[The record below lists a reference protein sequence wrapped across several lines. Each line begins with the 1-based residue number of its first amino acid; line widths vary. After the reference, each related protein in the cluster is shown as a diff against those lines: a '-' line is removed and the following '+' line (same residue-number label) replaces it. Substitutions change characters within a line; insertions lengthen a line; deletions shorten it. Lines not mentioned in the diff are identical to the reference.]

1 MCVLL
6 FKRRHFRRSK
16 HPHFKIRGTSNM
28 ATKRRYQRRKKKK
41 IQPNQRRLTPSCKLS
56 ADAVVVGG
64 WRAMA
69 CEGDQGRQV
78 EGRELHFSTMD
89 RDTHTGTG
97 APECFKKQCFSSI
110 FSQSCYSVAESRF
123 FNLHLSALAIHTQIN
138 GTEEDSRGF

>member
-1 MCVLL
+1 MCCFLRGGT
-6 FKRRHFRRSK
+6 FAAPNIPISRSE
-16 HPHFKIRGTSNM
+16 GLQTW
-28 ATKRRYQRRKKKK
+28 QRRDDTSDEKKKK